1 MKKIYFDE
9 YIKTLKD
16 FLKLQKTRDNEA
28 SHIFQDDIYRE
39 FIKDICFS
47 KKFESIDDIKKIA
60 FLINNNVIK
69 HDKDRWYA

>member
-1 MKKIYFDE
+1 MKQVISFMM
-9 YIKTLKD
+9 
-16 FLKLQKTRDNEA
+16 
-28 SHIFQDDIYRE
+28 IYRE